1 MKFSVQEEYG
11 LRCLIRIAKFSRI
24 GKSLTIPEIS
34 QFEGLSQHNVAKILR
49 TLRIGGFL
57 EASRGQV
64 GGYTLAKTPDKIIL
78 NEVLECLGGKLF
90 EEEEFCS
97 THAGAESICTNTI
110 DCSVRSL
117 WRVVQDSV
125 DTILRKLTL
134 QDLINTQKDLEVKLN
149 GIEELSSNYQ

>member
-11 LRCLIRIAKFSRI
+11 LRCLLRIAKFSRI
-24 GKSLTIPEIS
+24 GKALTIPEIS
-34 QFEGLSQHNVAKILR
+34 QVEGLSQHNVAKILR

-64 GGYTLAKTPDKIIL
+64 GGYTLAKTPNKIIL
-78 NEVLECLGGKLF
+78 SEVLECLGGKLF
-90 EEEEFCS
+90 EEEEFCL

-134 QDLINTQKDLEVKLN
+134 QDLMNSQKDFEIKLN
-149 GIEELSSNYQ
+149 SVEDLSSNY